1 MKEPTEARKRTHALQ
16 ERAIRFSTNV
26 NRSYPEARMNY
37 PSEVV
42 WGQLIRA
49 ADGASH
55 NLIEAD
61 NGSTDADFLNK
72 MRTALREA
80 KESKACLAKICRAPL
95 ANAPRVVELG
105 LEREADELCAIFSTT
120 ITNMERRLAE
130 EKRSR
135 QRN

>member
-1 MKEPTEARKRTHALQ
+1 MNIRSEARKRTEALH

-26 NRSYPEARMNY
+26 NRSYPEVRMNY

-49 ADGASH
+49 ADGASN

-80 KESKACLAKICRAPL
+80 KESKACLAKICRPPL
-95 ANAPRVVELG
+95 ANARHVSELE
-105 LEREADELCAIFSTT
+105 LEREADELCAIFSTI
-120 ITNMERRLAE
+120 ITRMERRLAE
-130 EKRSR
+130 GKRNR
-135 QRN
+135 ERT